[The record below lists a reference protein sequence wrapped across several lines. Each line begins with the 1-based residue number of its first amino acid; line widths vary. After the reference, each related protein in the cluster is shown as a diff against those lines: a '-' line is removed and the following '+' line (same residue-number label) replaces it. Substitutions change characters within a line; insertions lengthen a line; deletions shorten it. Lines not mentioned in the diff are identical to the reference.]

1 MGLDIVD
8 AKNMAPGVS
17 QTVSADNF
25 IIQHQNKP
33 MVNLTVEG
41 FGVTLTSDGTTPIDP
56 GVTIGQL
63 LTIKVITLWLN
74 NHFVL
79 QAAGNCLYL
88 QGDWKVDHE
97 ELTLIVQWDGS
108 QWREVIRNRHNGC
121 DMSGTLA
128 SASGS
133 GSDATASYAHA
144 RGLNCT
150 ASGAG
155 SCAEGNGCTASGY
168 YSHAQGANN
177 DAGGDYSHAQGYGAV
192 ADQDGE
198 LVQANN
204 CVHEYGDAQRRVFVC
219 SRQLIPDS
227 GGDVI
232 GMAGSAIG
240 PVIPVN
246 TVWNF
251 RAEIVGCHRSTVFRW
266 LQQFETGGL
275 PALRPGKSTGRPPKA
290 DADFQ
295 AALAEA
301 VERNPRDLGYPFTRW
316 SVDLLSEHLRRTTH
330 VSVSPSTVYHTL
342 KRLGYR
348 YGQPKLDLKHRQD
361 PKDVAR
367 AKRQKRAALKKLEPV
382 QVVWRFSTVTRP
394 SSTSTPESPAAGR
407 VGADALSS
415 PRPDRIAGCRSS
427 EPWTPRPGKSRP

>member
-8 AKNMAPGVS
+8 AKNIAPGVS

-33 MVNLTVEG
+33 LVNLTVEG
-41 FGVTLTSDGTTPIDP
+41 FGVTLTSDGTTPIAA

-63 LTIKVITLWLN
+63 LTIKVISLWLN

-79 QAAGNCLYL
+79 QAAGNCVFL

-133 GSDATASYAHA
+133 GSDATAPYAHA

-155 SCAEGNGCTASGY
+155 SCAEGNGCTASGD

-198 LVQANN
+198 LVQANKR
-204 CVHEYGDAQRRVFVC
+204 VHSDGDAQRRVFVC
-219 SRQLIPDS
+219 SRELTPDS

-240 PVIPVN
+240 PVIPVS

-251 RAEIVGCHRSTVFRW
+251 RAEIVGCHDNAGAGCAAVIEGCIKRDNGGTVSS
-266 LQQFETGGL
+266 LTIN
-275 PALRPGKSTGRPPKA
+275 ATSVIHA
-290 DADFQ
+290 DDADIVFT
-295 AALAEA
+295 AEA
-301 VERNPRDLGYPFTRW
+301 DDTNKSLNI
-316 SVDLLSEHLRRTTH
+316 
-330 VSVSPSTVYHTL
+330 
-342 KRLGYR
+342 
-348 YGQPKLDLKHRQD
+348 
-361 PKDVAR
+361 
-367 AKRQKRAALKKLEPV
+367 
-382 QVVWRFSTVTRP
+382 VVTDATDGSDEYIFVVTIFV
-394 SSTSTPESPAAGR
+394 TQATK
-407 VGADALSS
+407 GA
-415 PRPDRIAGCRSS
+415 PP
-427 EPWTPRPGKSRP
+427 PP